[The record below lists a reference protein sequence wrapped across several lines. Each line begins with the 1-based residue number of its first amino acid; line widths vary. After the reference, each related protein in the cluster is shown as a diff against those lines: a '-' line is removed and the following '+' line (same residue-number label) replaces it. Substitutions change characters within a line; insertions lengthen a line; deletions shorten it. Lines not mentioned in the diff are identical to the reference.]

1 MRIVAVQVPG
11 GSPVFTATLPH
22 GIDPQRLAGERGYR
36 ILRPLS
42 TAGAA
47 PGLTVTVQVVRHHG
61 DGRLPPVGPRAVDRG
76 LDLDSSPEPV
86 VRQRLAAYGI
96 VLSSRGILATQFSGL
111 TAVPGMWGL
120 PGGGIDP
127 GESPSQALVRE
138 VAEETGQILEISQL
152 LDVQTDHWIGRAPSG
167 VIEDFHA
174 VRIIYAGRCV
184 EPSDPVVHDVGGT
197 TEDAAWM
204 SIDDWA
210 ATPWTA
216 SARMLL
222 ERHLADVV
230 AARGT
235 D

>member
-1 MRIVAVQVPG
+1 MRIVAVKVPG
-11 GSPVFTATLPH
+11 GPPVFTATLPH

-42 TAGAA
+42 TTGAA
-47 PGLTVTVQVVRHHG
+47 PALTVTVQVTPHRG
-61 DGRLPPVGPRAVDRG
+61 DGKLPPVGPRAIDRG
-76 LDLDSSPEPV
+76 LDLDSLPEPV

-96 VLSSRGILATQFSGL
+96 VVSARGILATQFSGL

-138 VAEETGQILEISQL
+138 VAEETGQALEISQL

-174 VRIIYAGRCV
+174 VRIIYAGRCAD
-184 EPSDPVVHDVGGT
+184 PDDPVVHDLGGT

-204 SIDDWA
+204 SIADWA

-230 AARGT
+230 ATAAAS
-235 D
+235 

>member
-1 MRIVAVQVPG
+1 
-11 GSPVFTATLPH
+11 
-22 GIDPQRLAGERGYR
+22 
-36 ILRPLS
+36 
-42 TAGAA
+42 
-47 PGLTVTVQVVRHHG
+47 LTVTVQVVRHHG

-138 VAEETGQILEISQL
+138 VAEETGQVLEISQL

-184 EPSDPVVHDVGGT
+184 DPSDPVVHDVGGT

-204 SIDDWA
+204 SIADWA

-230 AARGT
+230 AARGI